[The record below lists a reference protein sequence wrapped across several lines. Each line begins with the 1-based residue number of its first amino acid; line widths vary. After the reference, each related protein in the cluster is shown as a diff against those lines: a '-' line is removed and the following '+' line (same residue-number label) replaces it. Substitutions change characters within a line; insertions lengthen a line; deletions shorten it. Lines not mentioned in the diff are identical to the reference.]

1 MDRGRV
7 GTLAIGNKT
16 IRDQMIAHQ
25 QEVHL
30 ERINKI
36 KNRKPGSSN
45 TLDNTPPVIVK
56 AALTNPRK
64 KAKKDEFNMMT
75 ERENRALLQRISN
88 TLTGVSNLCS
98 VDDYE
103 RMHKIVQNL
112 KGGKAQYEENI
123 LKKHHARYLKQ
134 LKNMGPYYNPREW
147 ELDYKRQ
154 KVQQMF
160 MREVTYETPKDYV
173 PLKKAPFKVLGTL
186 RDEGFR
192 PHHTQIKGAVHGLP
206 KGATGKAGH
215 ANKIK
220 ALKDGNL
227 LSSNQSS
234 PHKNGRKTR
243 DEGKGDNEEDEYG
256 DEFEEEDNLDR
267 KELACTHRNIKII
280 DESKDESHPGRVTQ
294 LWGEITVHLVEGNV
308 LVITATMNTSA
319 DGGISASNEAINAE
333 AEIDVKGLAEVRGLD
348 GDAVLNNTT
357 ELVDLSKYVSE
368 KVDVCVDD
376 GNARI
381 ILNLLDDSTSNEDQ
395 SIDEKIIGSET
406 ESKQLGSPPRSPAR
420 PKDVGVS
427 FADME
432 GDEFELRD
440 EKSSLYEEEDLNSVI
455 EEGHFKNSFDVTAP
469 IRILGAPSLKKTGI
483 RPKTE
488 YLPLHTDLT
497 CNGDMIVIKV
507 TVRQDSVLQY
517 KENCA
522 IAKGTQFTVETL
534 LPSIMQADQ
543 HLTQEYFANIVENLE
558 IESNHTTGKVKCTLL
573 DG

>member
-173 PLKKAPFKVLGTL
+173 PIKKAPFKVLGTL
-186 RDEGFR
+186 RDE
-192 PHHTQIKGAVHGLP
+192 LP
-206 KGATGKAGH
+206 KLIVHLINLWKAG
-215 ANKIK
+215 
-220 ALKDGNL
+220 
-227 LSSNQSS
+227 
-234 PHKNGRKTR
+234 
-243 DEGKGDNEEDEYG
+243 
-256 DEFEEEDNLDR
+256 
-267 KELACTHRNIKII
+267 KII
-280 DESKDESHPGRVTQ
+280 ESK
-294 LWGEITVHLVEGNV
+294 ILVY
-308 LVITATMNTSA
+308 
-319 DGGISASNEAINAE
+319 
-333 AEIDVKGLAEVRGLD
+333 
-348 GDAVLNNTT
+348 NNR
-357 ELVDLSKYVSE
+357 
-368 KVDVCVDD
+368 C
-376 GNARI
+376 
-381 ILNLLDDSTSNEDQ
+381 
-395 SIDEKIIGSET
+395 
-406 ESKQLGSPPRSPAR
+406 
-420 PKDVGVS
+420 
-427 FADME
+427 
-432 GDEFELRD
+432 
-440 EKSSLYEEEDLNSVI
+440 
-455 EEGHFKNSFDVTAP
+455 
-469 IRILGAPSLKKTGI
+469 
-483 RPKTE
+483 
-488 YLPLHTDLT
+488 
-497 CNGDMIVIKV
+497 
-507 TVRQDSVLQY
+507 
-517 KENCA
+517 
-522 IAKGTQFTVETL
+522 
-534 LPSIMQADQ
+534 
-543 HLTQEYFANIVENLE
+543 
-558 IESNHTTGKVKCTLL
+558 
-573 DG
+573 